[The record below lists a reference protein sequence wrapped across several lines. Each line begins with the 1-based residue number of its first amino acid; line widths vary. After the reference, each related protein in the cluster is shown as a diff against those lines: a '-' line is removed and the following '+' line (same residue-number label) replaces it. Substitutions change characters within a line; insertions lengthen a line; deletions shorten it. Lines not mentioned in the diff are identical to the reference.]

1 MSNSLFNI
9 SSTLI
14 VLFDDI
20 SNNDG
25 EISPEQEKLLEISQ
39 EELQTKSLNYKNFLS
54 SLNNDCSAIDN
65 EIKRL
70 EALKLK
76 KIRLQNKLEDTLLK
90 AVINLGIEKPNG
102 VKELNFP
109 TFSLRTRKSTSVE
122 VQGPVEDKYKNVDIK
137 VSNLTPSQSDNL
149 AALLQKNNIKFKADV
164 KISKTEIKKDLDN
177 QVVVLNARFLEKQNL
192 IIE

>member
-14 VLFDDI
+14 ALFDDI

-25 EISPEQEKLLEISQ
+25 EISSEQEKLLEISQ
-39 EELQTKSLNYKNFLS
+39 EELQAKSLNYKNFIS
-54 SLNNDCSAIDN
+54 SLDTDCSAIEN

-70 EALKLK
+70 ESLKAK
-76 KIRLQNKLEDTLLK
+76 KLRLQNKLEDLLLK

-102 VKELNFP
+102 VRELNFP

-177 QVVVLNARFLEKQNL
+177 QVVVLNARFLEKQSL